1 MILAVLLDTKKVNG
15 KFSSTPSFSRSS
27 YEFCGSQ
34 YRGSNLIKQL
44 LSMSILLDL
53 ETEWNRMKLM
63 ATDGLDCH
71 LHGHRDPSQK
81 PQNYGHWQELVRKKH
96 QETIWMILDSLGL
109 GGGILRV
116 QNPLLRKLLWNLVT
130 IWIWY
135 CYDCFENTRT
145 EIRHISHSHS
155 NWNSAHTHTHIYT
168 ILYIYIRWRDLMK
181 FRTWRKR
188 LRTQLQ
194 ANSASHGRHHQQHDT
209 NRMDW
214 IWIND
219 GLDLSKMLHDA
230 AISAFSCQLFCN
242 CYCKDC
248 ILYLSWNWHPS
259 NWILSN
265 YSISIYIISIYYQF
279 DKNGGC
285 MDRLKNITYHP
296 APACSS
302 LDSSIDT
309 CPLDDPDRISDQIFE
324 AH

>member
-1 MILAVLLDTKKVNG
+1 MA
-15 KFSSTPSFSRSS
+15 
-27 YEFCGSQ
+27 
-34 YRGSNLIKQL
+34 
-44 LSMSILLDL
+44 SIVIS
-53 ETEWNRMKLM
+53 M
-63 ATDGLDCH
+63 ATEILRKSHKTTGTDKNWFA
-71 LHGHRDPSQK
+71 RNIKK
-81 PQNYGHWQELVRKKH
+81 P
-96 QETIWMILDSLGL
+96 IWMILDSLGL

-135 CYDCFENTRT
+135 CYDCFENTER
-145 EIRHISHSHS
+145 R
-155 NWNSAHTHTHIYT
+155 SATLAIAIVTGTVHTHTYIYT